1 MKRIIISLLAVLA
14 FTSMKAAVTTNEA
27 LPVIEN
33 PYLESVLESQI
44 FASSPMT
51 ERDFL
56 ITTFLSE
63 NQKKFNPQD
72 LLRLKKEFERM
83 NDAELLALANTDFKD
98 PTLSLVLSIL
108 VGGLGVDRFYIGDI
122 GAGVGKL
129 LTGGGLGVWW
139 LVDLFIIQKKTKK
152 NNSEDLN
159 ETMMLNKAVL
169 AE

>member
-14 FTSMKAAVTTNEA
+14 LTCMKAAATNEA
-27 LPVIEN
+27 VPVIEN
-33 PYLESVLESQI
+33 PYLETVLESQV
-44 FASSPMT
+44 FASSPMS

-56 ITTFLSE
+56 ITAFLSE

-72 LLRLKKEFERM
+72 ILRLKKEFDAM
-83 NDAELLALANTDFKD
+83 SDAELLALTNTEFKD
-98 PTLSLVLSIL
+98 PTLSLVLSVL

-139 LVDLFIIQKKTKK
+139 LVDLFVIQKKTKK

-159 ETMMLNKAVL
+159 ETMMLNKAIL
-169 AE
+169 AK

>member
-14 FTSMKAAVTTNEA
+14 LTCMKAAATNEA
-27 LPVIEN
+27 VPVIEN
-33 PYLESVLESQI
+33 PYLETVLESQV
-44 FASSPMT
+44 FASSPMS

-56 ITTFLSE
+56 ITAFLSK

-72 LLRLKKEFERM
+72 ILRLKKEFDGM
-83 NDAELLALANTDFKD
+83 SDAELLALTNTEFKD
-98 PTLSLVLSIL
+98 PTLSLVLSVL

-152 NNSEDLN
+152 NNSEDLD
-159 ETMMLNKAVL
+159 ETMMLNKAIL

>member
-14 FTSMKAAVTTNEA
+14 FTSMKAAATNET

-33 PYLESVLESQI
+33 PYLETVLESQV
-44 FASSPMT
+44 FASSPIS

-56 ITTFLSE
+56 ITAFLSE

-72 LLRLKKEFERM
+72 ILRLKKEFDAM
-83 NDAELLALANTDFKD
+83 SDAELLALTNTEFKD
-98 PTLSLVLSIL
+98 PTLSLVLSVL

-139 LVDLFIIQKKTKK
+139 LVDLFVIQKKTKK

-159 ETMMLNKAVL
+159 ETMMLNKAIL

>member
-14 FTSMKAAVTTNEA
+14 LTCMKAAATNDA

-33 PYLESVLESQI
+33 PYLETVLESQV
-44 FASSPMT
+44 FAASPIS

-56 ITTFLSE
+56 ITAFLSE

-72 LLRLKKEFERM
+72 ILRLKKEFDGM
-83 NDAELLALANTDFKD
+83 SDAELLALTNTEFKD
-98 PTLSLVLSIL
+98 PTLSLVLSVL

-139 LVDLFIIQKKTKK
+139 LVDLFVIQKKTKK

-159 ETMMLNKAVL
+159 ETMMLNKAIL
-169 AE
+169 AK

>member
-14 FTSMKAAVTTNEA
+14 LTCMKAAATNEA
-27 LPVIEN
+27 VPVIEN
-33 PYLESVLESQI
+33 PYLETVLESQV
-44 FASSPMT
+44 FASSPMS

-56 ITTFLSE
+56 ITAFLSE

-72 LLRLKKEFERM
+72 ILRLKKEFDGM
-83 NDAELLALANTDFKD
+83 SDAELLALTNTEFKD
-98 PTLSLVLSIL
+98 PTLSLVLSVL

-139 LVDLFIIQKKTKK
+139 LVDLFVIQKKTKK

-159 ETMMLNKAVL
+159 ETMMLNKAIL
-169 AE
+169 AK

>member
-14 FTSMKAAVTTNEA
+14 FTCMKAAATNDA

-33 PYLESVLESQI
+33 PYLETVLESQV
-44 FASSPMT
+44 FASSPMS
-51 ERDFL
+51 ERDYLITEFL
-56 ITTFLSE
+56 IE

-72 LLRLKKEFERM
+72 ILRLKKELDGM
-83 NDAELLALANTDFKD
+83 SDAELLALANTEFKD
-98 PTLSLVLSIL
+98 PTLSLVLSVL

-139 LVDLFIIQKKTKK
+139 LVDLFVIQKKTKK

-159 ETMMLNKAVL
+159 ETMMLNKAIL
-169 AE
+169 AK

>member
-14 FTSMKAAVTTNEA
+14 LTCMKAAATNESV
-27 LPVIEN
+27 PVIEN
-33 PYLESVLESQI
+33 PYLETVLESQV
-44 FASSPMT
+44 FASSPMS

-56 ITTFLSE
+56 ITAFLSK

-72 LLRLKKEFERM
+72 ILRLKKEFDGM
-83 NDAELLALANTDFKD
+83 SDAELLALTNTEFKD
-98 PTLSLVLSIL
+98 PTLSLVLSVL

-152 NNSEDLN
+152 NNSEDLD
-159 ETMMLNKAVL
+159 ETMMLNKAIL

>member
-14 FTSMKAAVTTNEA
+14 LTCMKAAATNEA
-27 LPVIEN
+27 VPVIEN
-33 PYLESVLESQI
+33 PYLETVLESQV
-44 FASSPMT
+44 FASSPMS

-56 ITTFLSE
+56 ITAFLSE

-72 LLRLKKEFERM
+72 ILRLKKEFDGM
-83 NDAELLALANTDFKD
+83 SDAELLALTNTEFKD
-98 PTLSLVLSIL
+98 PTLSLVLSVL

-152 NNSEDLN
+152 NNSEDLD
-159 ETMMLNKAVL
+159 ETMMLNKAIL

>member
-14 FTSMKAAVTTNEA
+14 LTCMKAAATNEA
-27 LPVIEN
+27 VPVIEN
-33 PYLESVLESQI
+33 PYLETVLESQV
-44 FASSPMT
+44 FASSPMS

-56 ITTFLSE
+56 ITAFLSK

-72 LLRLKKEFERM
+72 ILRLKKEFDGM
-83 NDAELLALANTDFKD
+83 SDAELLALTNTEFKD
-98 PTLSLVLSIL
+98 PTLSLVLSVL

-159 ETMMLNKAVL
+159 ETMMLNKAIL

>member
-14 FTSMKAAVTTNEA
+14 LTCMKAAATNEA
-27 LPVIEN
+27 VPVIEN
-33 PYLESVLESQI
+33 PYLETVLESQV
-44 FASSPMT
+44 FASSPMS

-56 ITTFLSE
+56 ITAFLSE

-72 LLRLKKEFERM
+72 ILRLKKELDGM
-83 NDAELLALANTDFKD
+83 SDAELLALANTEFKD
-98 PTLSLVLSIL
+98 PTLSLVLSVL

-139 LVDLFIIQKKTKK
+139 LVDLFVIQKKTKK

-159 ETMMLNKAVL
+159 ETMMLNKAIL
-169 AE
+169 AK

>member
-14 FTSMKAAVTTNEA
+14 FTGMKAAATNDA

-33 PYLESVLESQI
+33 PYLETVLESQV
-44 FASSPMT
+44 FASSPIS

-56 ITTFLSE
+56 ITAFLSE

-72 LLRLKKEFERM
+72 ILRLKKEFDAM
-83 NDAELLALANTDFKD
+83 SDAELLALTNTEFKD
-98 PTLSLVLSIL
+98 PTLSLVLSVL

-152 NNSEDLN
+152 NNSEDLD
-159 ETMMLNKAVL
+159 ETMMLNKAIL
-169 AE
+169 AK

>member
-14 FTSMKAAVTTNEA
+14 LTCMKAAATNDA

-33 PYLESVLESQI
+33 PYLETVLESQV
-44 FASSPMT
+44 FASSPMS

-56 ITTFLSE
+56 ITAFLSE

-72 LLRLKKEFERM
+72 ILRLKKEFDGM
-83 NDAELLALANTDFKD
+83 SDAELLALTNTEFKD
-98 PTLSLVLSIL
+98 PTLSLVLSVL

-139 LVDLFIIQKKTKK
+139 LVDLFVIQKKTKK
-152 NNSEDLN
+152 NNSEDLD
-159 ETMMLNKAVL
+159 ETMMLNKAIL
-169 AE
+169 AK

>member
-14 FTSMKAAVTTNEA
+14 LTCMKAAATNEA
-27 LPVIEN
+27 VPVIEN
-33 PYLESVLESQI
+33 PYLETVLESQV
-44 FASSPMT
+44 FASSPIS

-56 ITTFLSE
+56 ITAFLSE

-72 LLRLKKEFERM
+72 ILRLKKEFDGM
-83 NDAELLALANTDFKD
+83 SDAELLALTNTEFKD
-98 PTLSLVLSIL
+98 PTLSLVLSVL

-139 LVDLFIIQKKTKK
+139 LVDLFVIQKKTKK

-159 ETMMLNKAVL
+159 ETMMLNKAIL

>member
-14 FTSMKAAVTTNEA
+14 LTCMKATATNEA
-27 LPVIEN
+27 VPVIEN
-33 PYLESVLESQI
+33 PYLETVLESQV
-44 FASSPMT
+44 FASSPMS

-56 ITTFLSE
+56 ITAFLSK

-72 LLRLKKEFERM
+72 ILRLKKEFDGM
-83 NDAELLALANTDFKD
+83 SDAELLALTNTEFKG
-98 PTLSLVLSIL
+98 PTLSLVLSVL

-152 NNSEDLN
+152 NNSEDLD
-159 ETMMLNKAVL
+159 ETMMLNKAIL

>member
-14 FTSMKAAVTTNEA
+14 LTCMKATATNEA
-27 LPVIEN
+27 VPVIEN
-33 PYLESVLESQI
+33 PYLETVLESQV
-44 FASSPMT
+44 FASSPMS

-56 ITTFLSE
+56 ITAFLSK

-72 LLRLKKEFERM
+72 ILRLKKEFDGM
-83 NDAELLALANTDFKD
+83 SDAELLALTNTEFKD
-98 PTLSLVLSIL
+98 PTLSLVLSVL

-152 NNSEDLN
+152 NNSEDLD
-159 ETMMLNKAVL
+159 ETMMLNKAIL

>member
-14 FTSMKAAVTTNEA
+14 LTCMKAAATNEA
-27 LPVIEN
+27 VPVIEN
-33 PYLESVLESQI
+33 PYLETVLESQV
-44 FASSPMT
+44 FASSPMS

-56 ITTFLSE
+56 ITAFLSK

-72 LLRLKKEFERM
+72 ILRLKKEFDGM
-83 NDAELLALANTDFKD
+83 SDAELLALTNTEFKD
-98 PTLSLVLSIL
+98 PTLSLVLSVL

-139 LVDLFIIQKKTKK
+139 LVDLFVIQKKTKK
-152 NNSEDLN
+152 NNSEDLD
-159 ETMMLNKAVL
+159 ETMMLNKAIL
-169 AE
+169 AK

>member
-14 FTSMKAAVTTNEA
+14 LTCMKAAATNDA

-33 PYLESVLESQI
+33 PYLETVLESQV
-44 FASSPMT
+44 FASSPMS

-56 ITTFLSE
+56 ITAFLSK

-72 LLRLKKEFERM
+72 ILRLKKEFDVM
-83 NDAELLALANTDFKD
+83 SDAELLALTNTEFKD
-98 PTLSLVLSIL
+98 PTLSLVLSVL

-152 NNSEDLN
+152 NNSEDLD

>member
-14 FTSMKAAVTTNEA
+14 LTCMKAAATNEA
-27 LPVIEN
+27 VPVIEN
-33 PYLESVLESQI
+33 PYLETVLESQV
-44 FASSPMT
+44 FASSPMS

-56 ITTFLSE
+56 ITAFLSE

-72 LLRLKKEFERM
+72 ILRLKKEFDGM
-83 NDAELLALANTDFKD
+83 SDAELLALTNTEFKD
-98 PTLSLVLSIL
+98 PTLSLVLSVL

-139 LVDLFIIQKKTKK
+139 LVDLFVIQKKTKK
-152 NNSEDLN
+152 NNSEDLD
-159 ETMMLNKAVL
+159 ETMMLNKAIL

>member
-14 FTSMKAAVTTNEA
+14 LTCMKAAATNDA

-33 PYLESVLESQI
+33 PYLETVLESHV
-44 FASSPMT
+44 FASSPMS

-56 ITTFLSE
+56 ITAFLSE

-72 LLRLKKEFERM
+72 ILRLKKEFDAM
-83 NDAELLALANTDFKD
+83 SDAELLALTNTEFKD
-98 PTLSLVLSIL
+98 PTLSLVLSVL

-139 LVDLFIIQKKTKK
+139 LVDLFVIQKKTKK
-152 NNSEDLN
+152 NNSKDLD
-159 ETMMLNKAVL
+159 ETMMLNKAIL
-169 AE
+169 AK

>member
-14 FTSMKAAVTTNEA
+14 LTCMKAAATNEA
-27 LPVIEN
+27 VPVIEN
-33 PYLESVLESQI
+33 PYLETVLESQV
-44 FASSPMT
+44 FASSPIS

-56 ITTFLSE
+56 ITAFLSE

-72 LLRLKKEFERM
+72 ILRLKKEFDGM
-83 NDAELLALANTDFKD
+83 SDAELLALTNTEFKD
-98 PTLSLVLSIL
+98 PTLSLVLSVL

-139 LVDLFIIQKKTKK
+139 LVDLFVIQKKTKK

-159 ETMMLNKAVL
+159 ETMMLNKAIL
-169 AE
+169 AK

>member
-14 FTSMKAAVTTNEA
+14 LTCMKAAATNEA
-27 LPVIEN
+27 VPVIEN
-33 PYLESVLESQI
+33 PYLETVLESQV
-44 FASSPMT
+44 FASSPIS

-56 ITTFLSE
+56 ITAFLSE

-72 LLRLKKEFERM
+72 ILRLKKEFDGM
-83 NDAELLALANTDFKD
+83 SDAELLALTNTEFKD
-98 PTLSLVLSIL
+98 PTLSLVLSVL

-139 LVDLFIIQKKTKK
+139 LVDLFVIQKKTKK
-152 NNSEDLN
+152 NNSEDLD
-159 ETMMLNKAVL
+159 ETMMLNKAIL
-169 AE
+169 AK

>member
-14 FTSMKAAVTTNEA
+14 LTCMKAAATNDA

-33 PYLESVLESQI
+33 PYLETVLESQV
-44 FASSPMT
+44 FASSPMS

-56 ITTFLSE
+56 ITAFLSE

-72 LLRLKKEFERM
+72 ILRLKKEFDGM
-83 NDAELLALANTDFKD
+83 SDAELLALTNTEFKD
-98 PTLSLVLSIL
+98 PTLSLVLSVL

-152 NNSEDLN
+152 NNSEDLD
-159 ETMMLNKAVL
+159 ETMMLNKTVL